1 MTVYRYIDCHNITY
15 TTQSEVV
22 DYNTSLSLQTP
33 AVDFTVEN
41 ETVSMLQ
48 YAVTCI
54 YVTAYLLF
62 YVIQI
67 EAYPGKPIKL
77 VITPL
82 NELNCATTDKIQIL
96 ESSHYNICAD
106 NMMDDAVRKVRN

>member
-1 MTVYRYIDCHNITY
+1 MFVCVCVFSCHLLIVIHIMTVYRYIDCHNITY

-62 YVIQI
+62 
-67 EAYPGKPIKL
+67 
-77 VITPL
+77 
-82 NELNCATTDKIQIL
+82 
-96 ESSHYNICAD
+96 
-106 NMMDDAVRKVRN
+106 